1 MLKLELNFDKKD
13 IEVEINGKIYGFD
26 LNNEK
31 LEQMA
36 SLKEIADNLDSNNET
51 EVIEA
56 LEDGLELIYGE
67 GTIDS
72 IYGNKET
79 TRATLLDI
87 LFLTIKA
94 IENYGGKFGINMKNS
109 EDEKKADDNVIKLN
123 RQQRRAQRRANNRKK

>member
-26 LNNEK
+26 LNNET

-36 SLKEIADNLDSNNET
+36 SLKDIADNLDSNNEI

-56 LEDGLELIYGE
+56 LEDGLELIYGK

-72 IYGNKET
+72 IYGNKKT

-94 IENYGGKFGINMKNS
+94 IENYGENFGINMKKN
-109 EDEKKADDNVIKLN
+109 EDKEKDEKNVLKLN